1 MDYMVYVAIVYYL
14 ITEIG
19 GRIVEYNSGLKKVA
33 GSWQLSRNSNWT
45 LSNDFKIQIIYYWGS
60 GGHGGNGGH
69 GVHGNQR
76 TLWQIYINARALSG
90 RHRIIPSGQ
99 VTGDWNPDY
108 DIISRNLNL
117 EQPIRRE
124 VFKNLNKVYW
134 SRHRSPS
141 FLCVHIIPWLNS
153 NSREGRIPRNIKFK
167 FIATIK
173 LSKQHNSAIA
183 VMVNIKIRHH

>member
-60 GGHGGNGGH
+60 GGHGGNGGY

-76 TLWQIYINARALSG
+76 KLWRIYINARVLSG
-90 RHRIIPSGQ
+90 RHKWAELEDMVHFDTLDYVPLPSSSS
-99 VTGDWNPDY
+99 DED
-108 DIISRNLNL
+108 S
-117 EQPIRRE
+117 E
-124 VFKNLNKVYW
+124 
-134 SRHRSPS
+134 
-141 FLCVHIIPWLNS
+141 
-153 NSREGRIPRNIKFK
+153 
-167 FIATIK
+167 
-173 LSKQHNSAIA
+173 
-183 VMVNIKIRHH
+183 

>member
-1 MDYMVYVAIVYYL
+1 MYVAIVYYL

-76 TLWQIYINARALSG
+76 KLWRIYINAPALSG
-90 RHRIIPSGQ
+90 RHSIIPSGQ

-108 DIISRNLNL
+108 DIITRNLNI
-117 EQPIRRE
+117 EQPIERK
-124 VFKNLNKVYW
+124 VF
-134 SRHRSPS
+134 
-141 FLCVHIIPWLNS
+141 II
-153 NSREGRIPRNIKFK
+153 
-167 FIATIK
+167 
-173 LSKQHNSAIA
+173 
-183 VMVNIKIRHH
+183 